1 MAHDKRRTARR
12 VLAAIALVV
21 ALLAGALF
29 WYVGDFYHAD
39 TAAQQALLGADGIEV
54 TTMDDGSVAFVP
66 QNPRLGLIFYPGGK
80 VEPEAYAPL
89 LLDCAEQG
97 VLCVLV
103 RPPFNLAILDTDAA
117 DGVTE
122 QFPEVDEW
130 YLGGH
135 SLGGVAASGYL
146 ADHLDEF
153 EGVVLLASYPTVDL
167 SDTSEYVLQVVGT
180 NDGVLNRVRY
190 DEARELLPA
199 QTRELELEGGNH
211 AQFGSYGEQ
220 DGDGEAT
227 ISPEDQQAQTA
238 EAIAELVD

>member
-21 ALLAGALF
+21 ALLAGSFL
-29 WYVGDFYHAD
+29 WYVGDYYHAD
-39 TAAQQALLGADGIEV
+39 AVAQEALLGTDDVEV

-66 QNPRLGLIFYPGGK
+66 QDPRLGLVFYPGGK

-89 LLDCAEQG
+89 LLECAEQG
-97 VLCVLV
+97 VLCVLLQ
-103 RPPFNLAILDTDAA
+103 PAFNLAILDTDAA
-117 DGVTE
+117 DGVTG

-135 SLGGVAASGYL
+135 SLGGVVASGYL
-146 ADHLDEF
+146 ADHLDEY
-153 EGVVLLASYPTVDL
+153 EGVVLLAAYPMDDL
-167 SDTSEYVLQVVGT
+167 SDTSEQALCIVGT
-180 NDGVLNRVRY
+180 NDGVLNDERY
-190 DEARELLPA
+190 EAARDQLPKDAREVVID
-199 QTRELELEGGNH
+199 GGNH

-227 ISPEDQQAQTA
+227 ISPEEQWEQTA
-238 EAIAELVD
+238 EAIAELAD